1 MICSLF
7 YTALT
12 YFLGGAGF
20 FYDEEKLSSVGLLI
34 ATTCFQF
41 GIIKSELTVIN
52 NDVCREQRANMKDGN
67 NPICPSSYTQLE
79 DIEREKI
86 EFISCDS
93 NQVIFDIF
101 IVNSQSSLAF

>member
-1 MICSLF
+1 
-7 YTALT
+7 
-12 YFLGGAGF
+12 
-20 FYDEEKLSSVGLLI
+20 
-34 ATTCFQF
+34 
-41 GIIKSELTVIN
+41 
-52 NDVCREQRANMKDGN
+52 MKDGN